1 MKNLATTRVTRS
13 MRWLLIHALLLVSAA
28 VAAAAPES
36 HKVKLVLQVTVDQLR
51 GDTMTR
57 FEDNFTKGGFR
68 YLLEKGVH
76 YTNAH
81 YPYSDTETAPGHASL
96 ATGAV
101 PAVHGI
107 VSNDWLDP
115 VTGEFVYNTEDP
127 RHSYIGMEPKKN
139 QGVSPRNLL
148 ASTLGDELVLHS
160 AGRSR
165 AFSVSSKDRGAI
177 LPGGHVG
184 KAFWYNNRGANIVSS
199 TYYYDAYPEWVAQ
212 WNAAKPAK
220 RFSKGT
226 WSLLYPQER
235 YVARELDD
243 RPFEA
248 DFAGMGR
255 TFPHPLPA
263 SDTPYFPVVLYVSPM
278 ADELTLDFAKTLID
292 QEQVGQGEAVDYMAV
307 SFSAPDVAG
316 HLFGQSSLEYE
327 DAVLRTD
334 TNLAQLLKHIDDRV
348 GLKHTLIALSADHG
362 GVESPEY
369 AKSRGIPAGRLPMD
383 WIRSGSTLA
392 KPLQEKYGRD
402 DLVAGHSHPYV
413 YLNTK
418 AIADAQLNV
427 SEVEQFVADELV
439 KVAGIHSAITR
450 TQILSGTAPSTP
462 LAQQAIRNFHPER
475 SGNVHYIQDQYWF
488 VHSTEEAKKLGL
500 TALAA
505 IHGSPWS
512 YDTYV
517 PVLFAGPGIPNMRIS
532 RRVSPLDIAPTL
544 ANYMGVKAPSGTTA
558 TVLKEIVDR

>member
-1 MKNLATTRVTRS
+1 MNQAMPKHQTRS
-13 MRWLLIHALLLVSAA
+13 LTWILGAALIA
-28 VAAAAPES
+28 VGHLAAAAAPERD
-36 HKVKLVLQVTVDQLR
+36 KVKLVLQITVDQLR

-57 FEDNFTKGGFR
+57 FSDTFSKGGFR
-68 YLLEKGVH
+68 YLLDKGIH

-107 VSNDWLDP
+107 VSNDWLNP
-115 VTGEFVYNTEDP
+115 ATGKFVYNTEDD
-127 RHSYIGMEPKKN
+127 RHSYIGMEPKPN

-148 ASTLGDELVLHS
+148 SSTLGDEMVLHS

-177 LPGGHVG
+177 LPGGHAG

-199 TYYYDAYPEWVAQ
+199 TYYYDAYPAWVES
-212 WNAAKPAK
+212 WNAAKPAQ
-220 RFSKGT
+220 RFSEGQ
-226 WSLLYPQER
+226 WDLLYPLER

-263 SDTPYFPVVLYVSPM
+263 ADTRFFPIALYVSPM
-278 ADELTLDFAKTLID
+278 ADELTLDFAKTLLEE
-292 QEQVGQGEAVDYMAV
+292 EQVGQGKAADYFAI

-334 TNLAQLLKHIDDRV
+334 NNIAQLLEHIDDLV
-348 GLKHTLIALSADHG
+348 GLKHVLIALSADHG
-362 GVESPEY
+362 GVEAPEY
-369 AKSRGIPAGRLPMD
+369 AMERGLPAGRLPMN
-383 WIRSGSTLA
+383 WIRSGTLLGE
-392 KPLQEKYGRD
+392 PLKKKFGRD
-402 DLVAGHSHPYV
+402 DLLAGHSHPYV
-413 YLNTK
+413 YLDMDVVNE
-418 AIADAQLNV
+418 AQLDV
-427 SEVEQFVADELV
+427 AEVEQFIADELV
-439 KVAGIHSAITR
+439 KVDGIHSAITR
-450 TQILSGTAPSTP
+450 TQILTGTAPSTP
-462 LAQQAIRNFHPER
+462 LAMQAIRNFHPER
-475 SGNVHYIQDQYWF
+475 SGNVHYLQDQYWF
-488 VHSTEEAKKLGL
+488 VHSTEEAKKLGVG
-500 TALAA
+500 ALAA
-505 IHGSPWS
+505 IHGSPWN

-517 PVLFAGPGIPNMRIS
+517 PVLFAGPGIPNMSVS
-532 RRVSPLDIAPTL
+532 RSVSPLDIAPTL

-558 TVLKEIVDR
+558 SVLKEVVDR